1 LDVGQGRRDNNVMMR
16 GEQRRVEVRG
26 EKDVG
31 NNKVMVRGGERGE
44 ERTGED
50 RRGLRRRWRIRKS

>member
-1 LDVGQGRRDNNVMMR
+1 MMR